1 MANNW
6 KRLSLIGGVIVLVAL
21 VPLMTT
27 RTDILTWFTLILLYI
42 TLSQSWNILGG
53 YTGQINLGHVA
64 FFGSGALTTRY
75 LWLLFGVPLPLALL
89 AGAVAA
95 PLLALI
101 IGVPAFRLR
110 GIYFIIATLVF
121 AEILRHIAYTAIPV
135 ASVLPAELLTTYS
148 LVPRYYLSL
157 IVAILAVAVVYVVSN
172 SRLGLGMMA
181 VREDEDAAKTS
192 GVSIL
197 GCKLSA
203 FIISTALAGLA
214 GGVYA
219 YYYTGAYAG
228 SLFAPVW
235 TFDSVL
241 IVFVGG
247 AGTIIGPIIG
257 SVFFVF
263 LQQVLA
269 VYLPG
274 GFHLVVFG
282 VLFIVVVLFL
292 PGGIVGG
299 IVELMRRRRK
309 LAVGQI

>member
-6 KRLSLIGGVIVLVAL
+6 KRLSLIGGIIVLVAL
-21 VPLMTT
+21 VPLMTK
-27 RTDILTWFTLILLYI
+27 RTDVLTWLTLILLYV
-42 TLSQSWNILGG
+42 TLSQSWNIIGG
-53 YTGQINLGHVA
+53 YTGQINLGHAA
-64 FFGSGALTTRY
+64 FFGLGALTARY
-75 LWLLFGVPLPLALL
+75 LWLLFGLPLPVAIL

-95 PLLALI
+95 PLLAII

-135 ASVLPAELLTTYS
+135 ASVLPAELLAIYS

-157 IVAILAVAVVYVVSN
+157 AVSVVAVAVVYIVSN
-172 SRLGLGMMA
+172 SRPGLGMMA
-181 VREDEDAAKTS
+181 VREDEDAARTT

-197 GCKLSA
+197 RCKLLA
-203 FIISTALAGLA
+203 FLISTALAGLA

-228 SLFAPVW
+228 SLFMPEW

-247 AGTIIGPIIG
+247 TGTIIGPIIG

-263 LQQVLA
+263 LQQLLA

-282 VLFIVVVLFL
+282 VLFIVVVLFW
-292 PGGIVGG
+292 PGG
-299 IVELMRRRRK
+299 IVELVRRRR
-309 LAVGQI
+309 

>member
-1 MANNW
+1 VAKNW
-6 KRLSLIGGVIVLVAL
+6 KKLSLSGGIIVLVAL
-21 VPLMTT
+21 VPLMTQ
-27 RTDILTWFTLILLYI
+27 RTDFLTWFTLILLYV

-64 FFGSGALTTRY
+64 FFGVGALTTRY
-75 LWLLFGVPLPLALL
+75 LWLLFGLPLPVALL

-95 PLLALI
+95 PLVALV

-110 GIYFIIATLVF
+110 GIYFIIGSLVF
-121 AEILRHIAYTAIPV
+121 AEILRHVAYTAIPV

-157 IVAILAVAVVYVVSN
+157 TVAVVAVGVVYLVSK

-181 VREDEDAAKTS
+181 VREDEDAARTS

-197 GCKLSA
+197 RCKLSA
-203 FIISTALAGLA
+203 FLISTALAGLA
-214 GGVYA
+214 GGVFA
-219 YYYTGAYAG
+219 YYYVGAYAG
-228 SLFAPVW
+228 HLFEPVW

-263 LQQVLA
+263 LQQWLA
-269 VYLPG
+269 TILPG

-282 VLFIVVVLFL
+282 VIFILVVLYW

-299 IVELMRRRRK
+299 VVELRRRHRR
-309 LAVGQI
+309 